1 MLQKQTD
8 ENLWTSQTGMPFRQH
23 HPSPGML
30 KIMMK
35 CFPKSNI
42 NHFMNSPFKVSL
54 RVLLHSR
61 VIKSQRKGLRSLS
74 APPMKQEIT
83 QSPPILTLLGL
94 GSRFAD
100 IFPYLISLRIP
111 QGFSSGPLVST
122 VPAFMPRSSLACG
135 HE

>member
-1 MLQKQTD
+1 
-8 ENLWTSQTGMPFRQH
+8 MPFRQH

-83 QSPPILTLLGL
+83 PVTSYPNPTWPCLMVCCHFSLFDFTEDSTRLFLWPFGLHSPGVYATVLLGVRARITP
-94 GSRFAD
+94 S
-100 IFPYLISLRIP
+100 FPH
-111 QGFSSGPLVST
+111 
-122 VPAFMPRSSLACG
+122 PAFCPLQ
-135 HE
+135 